1 MTPSR
6 NAVSAASDTDSPP
19 QATHRGSETTSSD
32 ALPRYM
38 NHAHFVRIK
47 LPDMRN
53 GAPAILLKDS
63 PPRVRVI
70 TVVLLRFKGEPTGEP
85 KQQPK
90 KGLWPEERKN
100 YMKKLAA
107 WLAMF
112 ALIAAC
118 STAFAGDD
126 KSDKAVGNLGNP
138 GVLPPQSMAFG
149 KSYGE
154 WSKEWWLYTM
164 PKGLDVNPFGYG
176 TDGTLG
182 QSGNVWLLGGTF
194 VGPWDNTITRDI
206 TIPAGTALFFP
217 VMNVECST
225 IETEASGFH
234 GDNEA
239 ELRECAKGWAD
250 QMVAGNWGPLFCIVD
265 GVVLQNVEQYR
276 CSTPLINITLPAM
289 AADNNIFFVPVAEGT
304 QVSSVG
310 DGIYIMLT
318 PLAVGTHS
326 LVIPNVSYTIHVV
339 PASELE

>member
-1 MTPSR
+1 
-6 NAVSAASDTDSPP
+6 
-19 QATHRGSETTSSD
+19 
-32 ALPRYM
+32 
-38 NHAHFVRIK
+38 
-47 LPDMRN
+47 
-53 GAPAILLKDS
+53 
-63 PPRVRVI
+63 
-70 TVVLLRFKGEPTGEP
+70 
-85 KQQPK
+85 
-90 KGLWPEERKN
+90 
-100 YMKKLAA
+100 MKKLPA

-118 STAFAGDD
+118 SAAFADNG
-126 KSDKAVGNLGNP
+126 KAAKAAGNLGNP
-138 GVLPPQSMAFG
+138 GVAPPQSMAYG

-164 PKGLDVNPFGYG
+164 PKGLDVNPFGFG

-182 QSGNVWLLGGTF
+182 QSGKVWFLGGTF
-194 VGPWDNTITRDI
+194 VGPWDNTISREI

-217 VMNVECST
+217 IMNVECST

-250 QMVAGNWGPLFCIVD
+250 QMVAGNWGPLYCIVD
-265 GVVLQNVEQYR
+265 GVVLNNVEQYR
-276 CSTPLINITLPAM
+276 CSTPLISITLPAL

-310 DGIYIMLT
+310 DGIYIMLA